1 MNHSK
6 DIIKD
11 ASVLGVP
18 KMLLLGLQHM
28 FAMFGATIL
37 VPILVNG
44 YFGSTT
50 HVLSVQVTLFCA
62 GLGTLFFHL
71 CAKFKVPAFLGSS
84 FAFLGGFA
92 SIASLDTGIFA
103 NMPDSEKLQ
112 YACGGIF
119 VAGLLYLVLA
129 LIIKLIGVKRVMR
142 FLPPVVT
149 GPIIICIGLS
159 LAPSAVNNASTNWLI
174 AIVALAVIIVFNIWG
189 KGMFKIIP
197 ILLGVVISYVF
208 ALVLHGLGF
217 TNPDG
222 SAIFD
227 FTNVVNASFVGLPP
241 FQLPK
246 FNITAILVMAPIAIA
261 TMMEHIGD
269 MSAISATVGENFL
282 ENPGLHRTLIGD
294 GLATSF
300 SALIGGPANTTYG
313 ENTGV
318 LELSRVH
325 DPKVVR
331 LAAVY
336 AIILGFIPK
345 FAEIIGSMPASIIG
359 GVSFIL
365 YGMISAIGV
374 RNVVENHVDFTKSRN
389 LIIAGVIL
397 VSGLGFSNGLT
408 FNVGGTS
415 ITLTSLAIAALAG
428 IILNAILPG
437 NDYHFGDNPD
447 SDSSRGVDLRPR
459 ELEKELAEEYKEDK

>member
-50 HVLSVQVTLFCA
+50 QVLSVQVTLFCA

-282 ENPGLHRTLIGD
+282 EDPGLHRTLIGD

-397 VSGLGFSNGLT
+397 VSGLGFSGGLT
-408 FNVGGTS
+408 FNIGGTS

-459 ELEKELAEEYKEDK
+459 ELEKELAEEYKDQ